1 MLLILK
7 KKEKL
12 DAHHGCNILNSIDLC
27 ILLHKKLIFIYY
39 SANNKSKKESL
50 INTVC
55 TYYYSF
61 SGHIIVAPV

>member
-1 MLLILK
+1 VLLILK

-12 DAHHGCNILNSIDLC
+12 DAHHGCNILNSIYLC
-27 ILLHKKLIFIYY
+27 ILYKKLIFIYY
-39 SANNKSKKESL
+39 SANNKSQKESL

-61 SGHIIVAPV
+61 GGHIIAAPV